1 MIQQAKTILKNTFG
15 YDDFRPLQQEI
26 IGNIL
31 RRKDTLVIMPTGGG
45 KSLCYQIPAMMFEDL
60 TVVVSPLISLM
71 KDQVE
76 QLTALGVGAVVLNST
91 LSFEEYGQNISRILR
106 NDVRLLYLAP
116 ETLLMPKTLA
126 MLSSRRVDCIAI
138 DEAHCISEWGHDFRP
153 EYRQLVEVKKQF
165 PKAVC
170 VALTATATP
179 RVQKDIQTCLNFEAT
194 NAFIASFN
202 RKNLFLQI
210 VQKAS
215 PVMQTIEFIKKFPNQ
230 PGIIYCL
237 ARKQVDDLTTTLT
250 KAGFSVKPYH
260 AGLPDNERRQNQERF
275 IRDDVQIMTA
285 TIAFGMGINKPNI
298 RFVLH
303 YDLPQNIESY
313 YQQIGRAG
321 RDGLRAH
328 CLLLFGYSDIHKIKY
343 FINQKEDK
351 EKRTAI
357 MHLSALIG
365 MAETGDCRRI
375 PLLTYFGEK
384 YAKPLC
390 GMCDNCASGE
400 QTLCDLSIPAQK
412 FLSCMK
418 RCEEMFGAEHII
430 DVLRGGKTQKVMK
443 FSHQNLSTYGIGKE
457 YSKQEWFYL
466 SRQLLQKGL
475 MLQDME
481 HGALKLTPKAWEVL
495 RGKELFLGKMDV
507 KPEPPFPVK
516 ESENTYDNIY
526 DQALFKRLREMRK
539 ELADTTNV
547 PPYVIFPDKTLI
559 EMATFFPQSPENL
572 RHLHGVGSIKLE
584 RYGHYFLEI
593 ITEYCKGQH
602 VPEKP
607 KSILNPDAI
616 ILEKAAKRRFIVIG
630 EAYNLGKTVTEL
642 AADYNVKQ
650 NTIINH
656 LYNFISEGY
665 SLRSDVEFLT
675 LSILTSK
682 QKSAVLETYDRLGSE
697 QLKPVFDALNEKV
710 CYDEL
715 HLLRLYYLSGA
726 REQET
731 GDRTNGLVQRHDD
744 T

>member
-26 IGNIL
+26 IENIL
-31 RRKDTLVIMPTGGG
+31 GRKDTLVIMPTGGG
-45 KSLCYQIPAMMFEDL
+45 KSLCYQIPAMIFEDL

-153 EYRQLVEVKKQF
+153 EYRQMVAVRNQF
-165 PKAVC
+165 PRAVC

-179 RVQKDIQTCLNFEAT
+179 RVQKDIQNCLNFEAA

-210 VQKAS
+210 NQKTS
-215 PVMQTIEFIKKFPNQ
+215 PVQQTIEFIRKFPNQ

-237 ARKQVDDLTTTLT
+237 ARKQVDDLTKTLT

-260 AGLPDNERRQNQERF
+260 AGLPDNERRQNQESF

-343 FINQKEDK
+343 FINQKADK

-357 MHLSALIG
+357 MHLSALIR

-384 YAKPLC
+384 YASPEC
-390 GMCDNCASGE
+390 GMCDNCATGE

-412 FLSCMK
+412 FLSCVK
-418 RCEEMFGAEHII
+418 RCEEMFGADHII
-430 DVLRGGKTQKVMK
+430 DVLRGGKTQKIMK
-443 FSHQNLSTYGIGKE
+443 FGHQDLSTYGIGKE

-466 SRQLLQKGL
+466 SRQLMQKGL
-475 MLQDME
+475 LNQDME
-481 HGALKLTPKAWEVL
+481 HGALKLMPQAWEVL
-495 RGKELFLGKMDV
+495 RGKELFLGKLDA
-507 KPEPPFPVK
+507 KPAAPAPVK
-516 ESENTYDNIY
+516 DIETGCDPSLF
-526 DQALFKRLREMRK
+526 ALLREKRK
-539 ELADTTNV
+539 ELADMTNV

-559 EMATFFPQSPENL
+559 EMAIFFPQSPESL
-572 RHLHGVGSIKLE
+572 RHLHGVGSIKSE

-593 ITEYCKGQH
+593 ISEYCKRRH
-602 VPEKP
+602 IAEIP
-607 KSILNPDAI
+607 KSIPDPEAV
-616 ILEKAAKRRFIVIG
+616 ILEKAEKRRFIIVG
-630 EAYNLGKTVTEL
+630 EAYNSGKTVTEL
-642 AADYNVKQ
+642 TADYNVKR

-656 LYNFISEGY
+656 LYNFISEGNI
-665 SLRSDVEFLT
+665 LRAGDDLPT
-675 LSILTSK
+675 LSALTSD
-682 QKSAVLETYDRLGSE
+682 QQTAVLAAYERLGTE

-715 HLLRLYYLSGA
+715 HLLRLYYLARGQGA
-726 REQET
+726 S
-731 GDRTNGLVQRHDD
+731 N
-744 T
+744 

>member
-15 YDDFRPLQQEI
+15 YDEFRPLQQEI
-26 IGNIL
+26 IANIL

-45 KSLCYQIPAMMFEDL
+45 KSLCYQIPAMIFEEL

-91 LSFEEYGQNISRILR
+91 LSSEEYGQNISRILR

-126 MLSSRRVDCIAI
+126 MLASRRVDCIAI

-153 EYRQLVEVKKQF
+153 EYRQMVEVRNQF

-179 RVQKDIQTCLNFEAT
+179 RVQKDIQNCLNFEAS

-210 VQKAS
+210 VQKTN
-215 PVMQTIEFIKKFPNQ
+215 PVLQTIEFIKKFPNQ

-237 ARKQVDDLTTTLT
+237 ARKQVDDLTKTLS

-260 AGLPDNERRQNQERF
+260 AGLSDSDRRQNQERF

-343 FINQKEDK
+343 FINQKADK
-351 EKRTAI
+351 EKRNAI

-365 MAETGDCRRI
+365 MAETGDCRRV
-375 PLLTYFGEK
+375 PLLNYFGEK
-384 YAKPLC
+384 YANPEC
-390 GMCDNCASGE
+390 GMCDNCTSGE
-400 QTLCDLSIPAQK
+400 HILCDLSVPAQK
-412 FLSCMK
+412 FLSCVK

-443 FSHQNLSTYGIGKE
+443 FSHHDLSTYGIGKE
-457 YSKQEWFYL
+457 YSKQEWFYF

-475 MLQDME
+475 MIQDME
-481 HGALKLTPKAWEVL
+481 HGAMKLTPKAWEVL
-495 RGKELFLGKMDV
+495 RGKELFLGKMDA
-507 KPEPPFPVK
+507 KPPDPSPVK
-516 ESENTYDNIY
+516 DIENGC
-526 DQALFKRLREMRK
+526 DQSLFEVLREKRK
-539 ELADTTNV
+539 ELADITNV

-559 EMATFFPQSPENL
+559 EMSIYFPQSPESL
-572 RHLHGVGSIKLE
+572 RHLHGVGSIKSE

-593 ITEYCKGQH
+593 ITRYCKGQH
-602 VPEKP
+602 IEEKP
-607 KSILNPDAI
+607 KNILNPEAVIHD
-616 ILEKAAKRRFIVIG
+616 KAAKRRHIIIG
-630 EAYNLGKTVTEL
+630 EAYNSGKTVTEM

-650 NTIINH
+650 STIINH
-656 LYNFISEGY
+656 LYNFISESY
-665 SLRSDVEFLT
+665 PLRPGNELLA
-675 LSILTSK
+675 LSALTSDLRT
-682 QKSAVLETYDRLGSE
+682 AVLETYDRLGTE
-697 QLKPVFDALNEKV
+697 QLKPVFDALNDKV

-715 HLLRLYYLSGA
+715 HLLRLYYLLRGQGSQG
-726 REQET
+726 QEP
-731 GDRTNGLVQRHDD
+731 NISH
-744 T
+744 

>member
-1 MIQQAKTILKNTFG
+1 MIQQAKIILKNTFG
-15 YDDFRPLQQEI
+15 YEDFRPLQQDI
-26 IGNIL
+26 IENIL

-45 KSLCYQIPAMMFEDL
+45 KSLCYQIPAMIFEDL

-91 LSFEEYGQNISRILR
+91 LSSEEYGQNISRILR
-106 NDVRLLYLAP
+106 NDVRILYLAP

-153 EYRQLVEVKKQF
+153 EYRQMVEVRNQF

-179 RVQKDIQTCLNFEAT
+179 RVQKDIQSCLNFEAT

-210 VQKAS
+210 AQKTS
-215 PVMQTIEFIKKFPNQ
+215 PVLQTIEFIKKFPNQ

-237 ARKQVDDLTTTLT
+237 ARKQVDDLTQTLT

-260 AGLPDNERRQNQERF
+260 AGLSDNERRQNQERF

-343 FINQKEDK
+343 FINQKADK

-384 YAKPLC
+384 YTKPEC
-390 GMCDNCASGE
+390 AMCDNCASGE

-412 FLSCMK
+412 FLSCVK

-430 DVLRGGKTQKVMK
+430 DVLRGGKTQKVLK
-443 FSHQNLSTYGIGKE
+443 FSHQDLSTYGIGKE
-457 YSKQEWFYL
+457 YSKQEWFYF

-475 MLQDME
+475 MIQDMD
-481 HGALKLTPKAWEVL
+481 HGSLKLTPKAWEVL

-507 KPEPPFPVK
+507 KPEVPSPVK
-516 ESENTYDNIY
+516 DSENGC
-526 DQALFKRLREMRK
+526 DQSLFEVLRGKRK
-539 ELADTTNV
+539 ELADITNV

-559 EMATFFPQSPENL
+559 EMAIYFPQSPESL
-572 RHLHGVGSIKLE
+572 RRLHGVGSIKSE
-584 RYGHYFLEI
+584 RYGHYFLDI
-593 ITEYCKGQH
+593 ISRYCKDRH
-602 VPEKP
+602 IPEKP
-607 KSILNPDAI
+607 KNIPEPEAI
-616 ILEKAAKRRFIVIG
+616 ILEKAVKRRYIVIG
-630 EAYNLGKTVTEL
+630 EAYNSGKTVTEL
-642 AADYNVKQ
+642 AAEYDVKM
-650 NTIINH
+650 NTILNH
-656 LYNFISEGY
+656 LCNYISEGFA
-665 SLRSDVEFLT
+665 LRPGDEFLT
-675 LSILTSK
+675 LSALTSD
-682 QKSAVLETYDRLGSE
+682 QQDEVLATYDRLGTE

-715 HLLRLYYLSGA
+715 YLLRLHYLVRGHNQLA
-726 REQET
+726 
-731 GDRTNGLVQRHDD
+731 GDR
-744 T
+744 

>member
-1 MIQQAKTILKNTFG
+1 MIRQAKTILENTFG
-15 YDDFRPLQQEI
+15 YAEFRPLQREI
-26 IGNIL
+26 IENIL
-31 RRKDTLVIMPTGGG
+31 GRKDTLVIMPTGGG
-45 KSLCYQIPAMMFEDL
+45 KSLCYQIPAMIFDAL

-91 LSFEEYGQNISRILR
+91 LSPEEYGRNISRILR

-116 ETLLMPKTLA
+116 ETLLMQKTLA

-153 EYRQLVEVKKQF
+153 EYRQMVAARDLF

-179 RVQKDIQTCLNFEAT
+179 RVQKDIQACLKFESA

-210 VQKAS
+210 DQKTRPVQ
-215 PVMQTIEFIKKFPNQ
+215 QTVDFIKKFPNQ

-237 ARKQVDDLTTTLT
+237 ARKQVDDLTKTLI

-260 AGLPDNERRQNQERF
+260 AGLSDGERRQNQESF

-343 FINQKEDK
+343 FINQKADA
-351 EKRTAI
+351 EKRSAI
-357 MHLSALIG
+357 LHLGALVR
-365 MAETGDCRRI
+365 MAETGNCRRI

-384 YAKPLC
+384 YAAPSC

-400 QTLCDLSIPAQK
+400 QTLCDLSVPAQK
-412 FLSCMK
+412 FLSCVK
-418 RCEEMFGAEHII
+418 RCEEMFGADHII
-430 DVLRGGKTQKVMK
+430 DVLRGGKTQIVAE
-443 FSHQNLSTYGIGKE
+443 FGHHSLSTYGIGKE
-457 YSKQEWFYL
+457 YSKQQWFYL
-466 SRQLLQKGL
+466 SRQLVQKGL
-475 MLQDME
+475 MVQDME
-481 HGALKLTPKAWEVL
+481 HGALKLTPPAWDVL
-495 RGKELFLGKMDV
+495 RGKELFLGKLDAV
-507 KPEPPFPVK
+507 PAAAPSPSGDIAEGCDP
-516 ESENTYDNIY
+516 
-526 DQALFKRLREMRK
+526 ALLLLLREKRK
-539 ELADTTNV
+539 ELADMTNV

-559 EMATFFPQSPENL
+559 EMATFFPQSQKGL
-572 RHLHGVGSIKLE
+572 QKIHGVGSIKAE
-584 RYGHYFLEI
+584 RYGRYFIEI
-593 ITEYCKGQH
+593 IAGYGKGRKIA
-602 VPEKP
+602 EKP
-607 KSILNPDAI
+607 KSIETPVAV
-616 ILEKAAKRRFIVIG
+616 ILDKAEKRRYFIVG
-630 EAYNLGKTVTEL
+630 KAYNSGKTVPEL
-642 AADYNVKQ
+642 AAEYNVKQ
-650 NTIINH
+650 ATIINH
-656 LYNFISEGY
+656 LYDYIRDGNF
-665 SLRSDVEFLT
+665 LRPCDELQA
-675 LSILTSK
+675 LSALSRDMV
-682 QKSAVLETYDRLGSE
+682 AEVLETYKRLGTE

-715 HLLRLYYLSGA
+715 HLLRLYYLANGRGA
-726 REQET
+726 P
-731 GDRTNGLVQRHDD
+731 N
-744 T
+744 

>member
-15 YDDFRPLQQEI
+15 YEEFRPLQQEI
-26 IGNIL
+26 IENIL
-31 RRKDTLVIMPTGGG
+31 GRKDTLVIMPTGGG
-45 KSLCYQIPAMMFEDL
+45 KSLCYQIPALIFEEL

-153 EYRQLVEVKKQF
+153 EYRQMVEVRNQF

-179 RVQKDIQTCLNFEAT
+179 RVQKDIQNCLNFETA

-210 VQKAS
+210 VQKTS
-215 PVMQTIEFIKKFPNQ
+215 PVLQTIEFIKRFPNQ

-237 ARKQVDDLTTTLT
+237 ARKQVDDLTQTLT

-260 AGLPDNERRQNQERF
+260 AGLSDSERRQNQERF

-343 FINQKEDK
+343 FINQKADK

-365 MAETGDCRRI
+365 LAETGDCRRI

-384 YAKPLC
+384 YAKPEC

-400 QTLCDLSIPAQK
+400 QTLSDLSIPAQK
-412 FLSCMK
+412 FLSCVK

-430 DVLRGGKTQKVMK
+430 DVLRGGKTQKVVK
-443 FSHQNLSTYGIGKE
+443 FSHQDLSTYGIGKE

-475 MLQDME
+475 MIQDME
-481 HGALKLTPKAWEVL
+481 HGSLKLTQKAWEVL
-495 RGKELFLGKMDV
+495 RGKELFLGKMDA
-507 KPEPPFPVK
+507 KPEAPAPIK
-516 ESENTYDNIY
+516 DSENGC
-526 DQALFKRLREMRK
+526 DQSLFALLREKRK
-539 ELADTTNV
+539 ELADMTNV

-559 EMATFFPQSPENL
+559 EMAIFFPQSPESL
-572 RHLHGVGSIKLE
+572 RHLHGVGAIKSE
-584 RYGHYFLEI
+584 RYGHYFLDI
-593 ITEYCKGQH
+593 ISRYCKAQNI
-602 VPEKP
+602 PEKP
-607 KSILNPDAI
+607 KIILNPEAV
-616 ILEKAAKRRFIVIG
+616 ILEKAAKRKYIIIG
-630 EAYNLGKTVTEL
+630 ETYNSGKTIKEL
-642 AADYNVKQ
+642 AADFNVKIS
-650 NTIINH
+650 TITTH
-656 LYNFISEGY
+656 LFNYISDGY
-665 SLRSDVEFLT
+665 PIRPGDEFLT
-675 LSILTSK
+675 LSALTPD
-682 QKSAVLETYDRLGSE
+682 QQTAVLETYDRLGTE
-697 QLKPVFDALNEKV
+697 QLKPVFDALNEKI

-715 HLLRLYYLSGA
+715 HLLRLYYLVRRG
-726 REQET
+726 Q
-731 GDRTNGLVQRHDD
+731 
-744 T
+744 

>member
-1 MIQQAKTILKNTFG
+1 MIQQAKAILKNTFG
-15 YDDFRPLQQEI
+15 YEEFRPLQQDI
-26 IGNIL
+26 IENIL
-31 RRKDTLVIMPTGGG
+31 GRKDTLVIMPTGGG
-45 KSLCYQIPAMMFEDL
+45 KSLCYQIPALIFEDL

-91 LSFEEYGQNISRILR
+91 LSSEEYGQNISRILR
-106 NDVRLLYLAP
+106 NDVRILYLAP

-153 EYRQLVEVKKQF
+153 EYRQLVAVRNQF
-165 PKAVC
+165 PRAVC

-179 RVQKDIQTCLNFEAT
+179 RVQKDIQNCLNFEAA

-210 VQKAS
+210 VQKTS
-215 PVMQTIEFIKKFPNQ
+215 PIIQTIEFIRKFPNQ

-237 ARKQVDDLTTTLT
+237 ARKQVDDLTKTLT
-250 KAGFSVKPYH
+250 RSGFSVKPYH
-260 AGLPDNERRQNQERF
+260 AGLPDNERRQNQEDF

-343 FINQKEDK
+343 FINQKADK

-357 MHLSALIG
+357 MHLGALIG
-365 MAETGDCRRI
+365 MAETGTCRRI

-384 YAKPLC
+384 YTKPAC
-390 GMCDNCASGE
+390 GMCDNCTSGE

-412 FLSCMK
+412 FLSCVK

-443 FSHQNLSTYGIGKE
+443 FSHQDLSTYGIGKE
-457 YSKQEWFYL
+457 YSKQEWFHI
-466 SRQLLQKGL
+466 SRQLLQNGL
-475 MLQDME
+475 MVQDME
-481 HGALKLTPKAWEVL
+481 HGTLKLTPKAWEVL
-495 RGKELFLGKMDV
+495 RGKALFLGKMNA
-507 KPEPPFPVK
+507 KPQDPSPVK
-516 ESENTYDNIY
+516 DSENGFDPS
-526 DQALFKRLREMRK
+526 LFELLREKRK
-539 ELADTTNV
+539 ELADITNV

-559 EMATFFPQSPENL
+559 EMAIYFPQSPENL
-572 RHLHGVGSIKLE
+572 RQLHGVGAIKSE
-584 RYGHYFLEI
+584 RYGQYFLTI
-593 ITEYCKGQH
+593 ISEYCKAQRI
-602 VPEKP
+602 VEKP
-607 KSILNPDAI
+607 KKILNPEAV
-616 ILEKAAKRRFIVIG
+616 ILENAAKRRYMIVG
-630 EAYNLGKTVTEL
+630 QAFNSGKTVTEL
-642 AADYNVKQ
+642 ASDYDVKQ
-650 NTIINH
+650 STILTH
-656 LYNFISEGY
+656 LHNYLSEGY
-665 SLRSDVEFLT
+665 PLRSGDELLT
-675 LSILTSK
+675 LSALTSD
-682 QKSAVLETYDRLGSE
+682 QQDEVLAIYDRLGTE

-715 HLLRLYYLSGA
+715 HLLRLYHLIGG
-726 REQET
+726 R
-731 GDRTNGLVQRHDD
+731 G
-744 T
+744 

>member
-1 MIQQAKTILKNTFG
+1 MMRCFISVRMIQQAKTILKNTFG
-15 YDDFRPLQQEI
+15 YEDFRPLQQEI
-26 IGNIL
+26 IENIL

-45 KSLCYQIPAMMFEDL
+45 KSLCYQIPALIFEEL

-91 LSFEEYGQNISRILR
+91 LSSEEYGQNISRILR
-106 NDVRLLYLAP
+106 NDVRILYLAP

-153 EYRQLVEVKKQF
+153 EYRQMVEMRNQF

-179 RVQKDIQTCLNFEAT
+179 RVQKDIQSCLNFEAT

-210 VQKAS
+210 AQKTN
-215 PVMQTIEFIKKFPNQ
+215 PVLQTIEFIKKFPNQ

-237 ARKQVDDLTTTLT
+237 ARKQVDDLTQTLT

-260 AGLPDNERRQNQERF
+260 AGLSDNERRQNQERF

-343 FINQKEDK
+343 FINQKADK

-365 MAETGDCRRI
+365 LAETGDCRRI

-384 YAKPLC
+384 YAKPEC
-390 GMCDNCASGE
+390 AMCDNCASGE
-400 QTLCDLSIPAQK
+400 HILCDLSIPAQK
-412 FLSCMK
+412 FLSCVK

-430 DVLRGGKTQKVMK
+430 DVLRGGKTQKVLK
-443 FSHQNLSTYGIGKE
+443 FSHQDLSTYGIGKD
-457 YSKQEWFYL
+457 YSKQEWFYF

-475 MLQDME
+475 MIQDMD
-481 HGALKLTPKAWEVL
+481 HGSLKLTPKAWEVL
-495 RGKELFLGKMDV
+495 RGKELFLGKMDA
-507 KPEPPFPVK
+507 KPDIPSPVK
-516 ESENTYDNIY
+516 EIENGC
-526 DQALFKRLREMRK
+526 DQSLFEVLRGKRK
-539 ELADTTNV
+539 ELADITNV

-559 EMATFFPQSPENL
+559 EMAIFFPQSPESL
-572 RHLHGVGSIKLE
+572 RHLHGVGSIKSE
-584 RYGHYFLEI
+584 RYGHYFLDI
-593 ITEYCKGQH
+593 ISRYCKDQH
-602 VPEKP
+602 IPENP
-607 KSILNPDAI
+607 KNILNPEAI
-616 ILEKAAKRRFIVIG
+616 ILEKAAKRRYIVIG
-630 EAYNLGKTVTEL
+630 EAYNSGKTVTEL
-642 AADYNVKQ
+642 AADFDVKRS
-650 NTIINH
+650 TITNH
-656 LYNFISEGY
+656 LYNYISEGFPI
-665 SLRSDVEFLT
+665 RPGDEFLT
-675 LSILTSK
+675 LSGLTSD
-682 QKSAVLETYDRLGSE
+682 QQTEVLETYDRLGAE

-715 HLLRLYYLSGA
+715 HLLRLYYLVRG
-726 REQET
+726 QGT
-731 GDRTNGLVQRHDD
+731 VN
-744 T
+744 

>member
-15 YDDFRPLQQEI
+15 YDEFRPLQQEI
-26 IGNIL
+26 IANIL

-45 KSLCYQIPAMMFEDL
+45 KSLCYQIPAMIFEEL

-91 LSFEEYGQNISRILR
+91 LSSEEYGQNISRILR

-126 MLSSRRVDCIAI
+126 MLASRRVDCIAI

-153 EYRQLVEVKKQF
+153 EYRQMVEVRNQF

-179 RVQKDIQTCLNFEAT
+179 RVQKDIQNCLNFEAS

-210 VQKAS
+210 VQKTN
-215 PVMQTIEFIKKFPNQ
+215 PVLQTIEFIKKFPNQ

-237 ARKQVDDLTTTLT
+237 ARKQVDDLTKTLS

-260 AGLPDNERRQNQERF
+260 AGLSDSDRRQNQERF

-343 FINQKEDK
+343 FINQKADK
-351 EKRTAI
+351 EKRNAI

-365 MAETGDCRRI
+365 MAETGDCRRV
-375 PLLTYFGEK
+375 PLLNYFGEK
-384 YAKPLC
+384 YANPEC
-390 GMCDNCASGE
+390 GMCDNCTSGE
-400 QTLCDLSIPAQK
+400 HILCDLSVPAQK
-412 FLSCMK
+412 FLSCVK

-443 FSHQNLSTYGIGKE
+443 FSHHDLSTYGIGKE
-457 YSKQEWFYL
+457 YSKQEWFYF

-475 MLQDME
+475 MIQDME
-481 HGALKLTPKAWEVL
+481 HGAMKLTPKAWEVL
-495 RGKELFLGKMDV
+495 RGKELFLGKMDA
-507 KPEPPFPVK
+507 KPPDPSPVK
-516 ESENTYDNIY
+516 DIENGC
-526 DQALFKRLREMRK
+526 DQSLFEVLREKRK
-539 ELADTTNV
+539 ELADITNV

-559 EMATFFPQSPENL
+559 EMAIYFPQSPESL
-572 RHLHGVGSIKLE
+572 RHLHGVGSIKSE

-593 ITEYCKGQH
+593 ITRYCKGQH
-602 VPEKP
+602 IEEKP
-607 KSILNPDAI
+607 KNILNPEAVIHD
-616 ILEKAAKRRFIVIG
+616 KAAKRRHIIIG
-630 EAYNLGKTVTEL
+630 EAYNSGKTVTEM

-650 NTIINH
+650 STIINH
-656 LYNFISEGY
+656 LYNFISESY
-665 SLRSDVEFLT
+665 PLRPGNELLA
-675 LSILTSK
+675 LSALTSDLRT
-682 QKSAVLETYDRLGSE
+682 AVLETYDRLGTE
-697 QLKPVFDALNEKV
+697 QLKPVFDALNDKV

-715 HLLRLYYLSGA
+715 HLLRLYYLLRGQGSQG
-726 REQET
+726 QEP
-731 GDRTNGLVQRHDD
+731 NISH
-744 T
+744 

>member
-26 IGNIL
+26 IENIL
-31 RRKDTLVIMPTGGG
+31 GRKDTLVIMPTGGG
-45 KSLCYQIPAMMFEDL
+45 KSLCYQIPALMFEDL

-91 LSFEEYGQNISRILR
+91 LSLEEYGQNISRILR

-153 EYRQLVEVKKQF
+153 EYRQMVAVRNQF

-179 RVQKDIQTCLNFEAT
+179 RVQKDIQNCLNFEAA

-210 VQKAS
+210 EQKTS
-215 PVMQTIEFIKKFPNQ
+215 PVLQTIEFIKKFPNQ

-237 ARKQVDDLTTTLT
+237 ARKQVDDLTKTLT

-343 FINQKEDK
+343 FINQKADK

-357 MHLSALIG
+357 MHLERPDRNGGNRRLPPHPPADLFWRKIRQTRMRHVRQLRIRRTNALRSFDSRPEISVLREALRGNVRRGTHHRCVKRRQNAKSHEIQPPGSVHLRHRQRLFQTGMVLSQPATAAKRIADSGHGAWRAEADAESMGSAAG
-365 MAETGDCRRI
+365 KRTVSGKNGCQTGGPSPVKDSEN
-375 PLLTYFGEK
+375 G
-384 YAKPLC
+384 
-390 GMCDNCASGE
+390 CD
-400 QTLCDLSIPAQK
+400 QTL
-412 FLSCMK
+412 F
-418 RCEEMFGAEHII
+418 
-430 DVLRGGKTQKVMK
+430 
-443 FSHQNLSTYGIGKE
+443 
-457 YSKQEWFYL
+457 
-466 SRQLLQKGL
+466 
-475 MLQDME
+475 
-481 HGALKLTPKAWEVL
+481 AL
-495 RGKELFLGKMDV
+495 
-507 KPEPPFPVK
+507 
-516 ESENTYDNIY
+516 
-526 DQALFKRLREMRK
+526 LREKRK
-539 ELADTTNV
+539 ELADMTNV

-559 EMATFFPQSPENL
+559 EMAIFFPQSPESL
-572 RHLHGVGSIKLE
+572 RQLHGVGAIKSE

-593 ITEYCKGQH
+593 I
-602 VPEKP
+602 
-607 KSILNPDAI
+607 
-616 ILEKAAKRRFIVIG
+616 
-630 EAYNLGKTVTEL
+630 
-642 AADYNVKQ
+642 
-650 NTIINH
+650 
-656 LYNFISEGY
+656 
-665 SLRSDVEFLT
+665 
-675 LSILTSK
+675 
-682 QKSAVLETYDRLGSE
+682 SAVLQGPIT
-697 QLKPVFDALNEKV
+697 
-710 CYDEL
+710 
-715 HLLRLYYLSGA
+715 LRKNQKAS
-726 REQET
+726 
-731 GDRTNGLVQRHDD
+731 
-744 T
+744 

>member
-26 IGNIL
+26 IENIL
-31 RRKDTLVIMPTGGG
+31 GRKDTLVIMPTGGG
-45 KSLCYQIPAMMFEDL
+45 KSLCYQIPALIFEEL

-76 QLTALGVGAVVLNST
+76 QLSALGVGALVLNST
-91 LSFEEYGQNISRILR
+91 LSFEEYGQNVSRILR

-153 EYRQLVEVKKQF
+153 EYRQLVEVRNQF

-179 RVQKDIQTCLNFEAT
+179 RVQKDIQNCLNFEAT

-210 VQKAS
+210 EQKTS
-215 PVMQTIEFIKKFPNQ
+215 PVLQTIEFINKFPNQ

-237 ARKQVDDLTTTLT
+237 ARKQVDDLTQTLS
-250 KAGFSVKPYH
+250 KAGLSVKPYH
-260 AGLPDNERRQNQERF
+260 AGLADSERRQNQERF
-275 IRDDVQIMTA
+275 IRDDVQIMIA

-343 FINQKEDK
+343 FINQKADK

-357 MHLSALIG
+357 MHLGALIR

-384 YAKPLC
+384 YASPKC

-412 FLSCMK
+412 FLSCVK

-443 FSHQNLSTYGIGKE
+443 FSHQDLSTYGIGKD
-457 YSKQEWFYL
+457 YTKQAWFHL

-481 HGALKLTPKAWEVL
+481 HGALKLTPQAWEVL
-495 RGKELFLGKMDV
+495 RGKELFLGKMDA
-507 KPEPPFPVK
+507 KPEAPSPVK
-516 ESENTYDNIY
+516 DIETGCDPSLF
-526 DQALFKRLREMRK
+526 ALLREKRK
-539 ELADTTNV
+539 ELADMTNV

-559 EMATFFPQSPENL
+559 EMAIFFPQSPESL
-572 RHLHGVGSIKLE
+572 RHLHGVGSIKSE

-593 ITEYCKGQH
+593 IAAYCKDQH
-602 VPEKP
+602 IAEKP
-607 KSILNPDAI
+607 KSILTPEAV
-616 ILEKAAKRRFIVIG
+616 ILEKAEKRRYIIIG
-630 EAYNLGKTVTEL
+630 EAYNSGKTVTEL
-642 AADYNVKQ
+642 TADYKVKQ
-650 NTIINH
+650 VTIINH
-656 LYNFISEGY
+656 LYSYISDGN
-665 SLRSDVEFLT
+665 SLRPSDEFLT
-675 LSILTSK
+675 LSALSPD
-682 QKSAVLETYDRLGSE
+682 QRNDVLETYERLGAE

-715 HLLRLYYLSGA
+715 HLLRLHYLARDQGA
-726 REQET
+726 P
-731 GDRTNGLVQRHDD
+731 N
-744 T
+744 